1 MLHRLHGLIVLLALL
16 CVAPAVA
23 QAQAQAQSGAPAPG
37 RKGAPQ
43 EAAEPLREAL
53 RLLDTIRVSN
63 LEPPWRANAC
73 ARVAR
78 VLARIGDAAAA
89 RQMSQSAINANAEP
103 VKTAPPPAISP
114 GVIFALLVQ
123 THADLHD
130 VAVVQQLAQQGF
142 PILAKLP
149 DPATRANMLPYMG
162 LGLADIGNTEGA
174 GRAALEGLRAATQT
188 PPGRDQI
195 GALSLVTIVQAKIG
209 DRASANDTIQIT
221 RQAAEK
227 MQDVTG
233 RVYALAH
240 LSRAEAALGNQ
251 DRARTLA
258 REAAGA
264 YDRTQTDAS
273 FSLAQRV
280 SALGLV
286 AIAQSEAGDRNAA
299 HQTVRALQQ
308 TVGQLMQTYER
319 FQALITLVETIVLVD
334 RLP

>member
-1 MLHRLHGLIVLLALL
+1 MIHRLRRLLVCLTVL
-16 CVAPAVA
+16 CVVPALA
-23 QAQAQAQSGAPAPG
+23 QAQAPG
-37 RKGAPQ
+37 QPRKGAPQ

-63 LEPPWRANAC
+63 LEAPWRANAC

-78 VLARIGDAAAA
+78 VLARIGDVAAA
-89 RQMSQSAINANAEP
+89 RSMSQNALNANAEQ
-103 VKTAPPPAISP
+103 VKTPAPPAISP
-114 GVIFALLVQ
+114 GVIYALLVQ

-130 VAVVQQLAQQGF
+130 VALVQQLANLGIPNLQ
-142 PILAKLP
+142 KLP
-149 DPATRANMLPYMG
+149 DAATRANMLPYLG
-162 LGLADIGNTEGA
+162 LGLADIGDRNGA
-174 GRAALEGLRAATQT
+174 GAAALEGLRAATQV

-209 DRASANDTIQIT
+209 DRASADETMQIT
-221 RQAAEK
+221 RAAADK
-227 MQDVTG
+227 IQDVTG

-258 REAAGA
+258 RESAAA
-264 YDRTQTDAS
+264 YDRTQTDPS
-273 FSLAQRV
+273 FNLAQRV
-280 SALGLV
+280 SALGLIAV
-286 AIAQSEAGDRNAA
+286 AQSEAGDRNAA

-308 TVGQLMQTYER
+308 TVGQLLQTYER

>member
-1 MLHRLHGLIVLLALL
+1 MIDRFHRLPRLLVLLALL
-16 CVAPAVA
+16 CVAPGLALA
-23 QAQAQAQSGAPAPG
+23 QAPG
-37 RKGAPQ
+37 QQRKGAPQ

-63 LEPPWRANAC
+63 LEAPWRANAC

-78 VLARIGDAAAA
+78 VLARIGDGAAA

-103 VKTAPPPAISP
+103 AKTAAPAAISP

-123 THADLHD
+123 TYADLRD
-130 VAVVQQLAQQGF
+130 AALAQQLAQLGF
-142 PILAKLP
+142 PLLQKLP
-149 DPATRANMLPYMG
+149 DAATRANMLPYLG
-162 LGLADIGNTEGA
+162 LGLAEIGNREGA
-174 GRAALEGLRAATQT
+174 GTAALEGLRAATQV

-209 DRASANDTIQIT
+209 DAASANETIQIT

-240 LSRAEAALGNQ
+240 LSRAEAALGNL

-258 REAAGA
+258 RDAAAA

-273 FSLAQRV
+273 FNLAQRV

-299 HQTVRALQQ
+299 HQTVRALQA
-308 TVGQLMQTYER
+308 TVGQLLQTYER